1 MVSVVRFTKWGV
13 RTGYREFMRS
23 PEIRD
28 ALFAKAAQIHED
40 AGGDEA
46 GFVLQTQ
53 DSSGRRNTPRAAI
66 VAASFDAQKA
76 EAENRVLTRAFE
88 KNRDV

>member
-1 MVSVVRFTKWGV
+1 MASVVRFTGWRV

-23 PEIRD
+23 AEVRA
-28 ALFAKAAQIHED
+28 ALFETAAQIHED
-40 AGGDEA
+40 AGGDAA

-53 DSSGRRNTPRAAI
+53 DSSGRRATPRAAI
-66 VAASFDAQKA
+66 IAASFDAQKA